1 VIREG
6 FERRESIA
14 LNDGSPVDL
23 YLLHFSP
30 CSFLAQIFFVRLK
43 REQKDNRKRTEREQ
57 KENRKR
63 TEREQKENRVID
75 VYQYSCVNLGHLLAT
90 SWSPPPRTVIKA

>member
-1 VIREG
+1 MMED
-6 FERRESIA
+6 
-14 LNDGSPVDL
+14 DGSPVDL

-75 VYQYSCVNLGHLLAT
+75 VYQYSCVNQSRPPLGHLLAT
-90 SWSPPPRTVIKA
+90 SWPPLGHRHLVP